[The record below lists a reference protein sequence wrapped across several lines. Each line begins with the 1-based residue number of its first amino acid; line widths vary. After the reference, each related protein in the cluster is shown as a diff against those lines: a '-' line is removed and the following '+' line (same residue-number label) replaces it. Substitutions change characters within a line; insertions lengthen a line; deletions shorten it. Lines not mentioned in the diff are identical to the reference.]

1 MKKKLGILSIGIGNI
16 NSVVNSF
23 EQLNIKIIKINNPRL
38 LEKIDCLVIPGVG
51 SFGSYMK
58 TLREKK
64 FINSLNYFA
73 LEKKKPILGICLG
86 LHLFLESSEEE
97 ASVKGLGWIKGTAE
111 KLKKVNQKTLNVG
124 WSRINKI
131 ESLKIPFD
139 NYFYFDHS
147 YTVKVNRKYILSR
160 VVERNIPAVVH
171 KNNLIATQFHP
182 EKSSLSGSSFFNNFL
197 KFYKII
203 E

>member
-64 FINSLNYFA
+64 F
-73 LEKKKPILGICLG
+73 
-86 LHLFLESSEEE
+86 
-97 ASVKGLGWIKGTAE
+97 KGLLKLYENLKG
-111 KLKKVNQKTLNVG
+111 KK
-124 WSRINKI
+124 I
-131 ESLKIPFD
+131 
-139 NYFYFDHS
+139 
-147 YTVKVNRKYILSR
+147 
-160 VVERNIPAVVH
+160 
-171 KNNLIATQFHP
+171 
-182 EKSSLSGSSFFNNFL
+182 
-197 KFYKII
+197 YK
-203 E
+203 